1 MPNFQIPNKVQIDQ
15 DVSNKRFGRFVI
27 EPLERGFGTTLGTS
41 LRRTLLS
48 SIPGAAIT
56 AVRFDGVLHEFS
68 SIPGVLEDVTHI
80 ILNLKQVKVNL
91 VDSKPIRLSLKL
103 KGPIQVT
110 AGLLNGGNPNV
121 EIMNPDKHIMS
132 IEEAIELNMDI
143 RIGRGRG
150 YHTSEMN
157 KTADAPL
164 DTIFIDSIFSPIEK
178 VNFMVEALQSG
189 VKEGLEKLTIDVH
202 TDGSMSPED
211 VISYAAKMLIDH
223 TKPFMALLSADI
235 IEPELQ
241 VDEDKLRIKR
251 QLERSID
258 ELELSVRSYNCLQ
271 AAQIKNIADLV
282 SKEESEM
289 LRFKN
294 FGRKSLNELIA
305 KLDELGLRFGM
316 EITDYIKEPLKK

>member
-1 MPNFQIPNKVQIDQ
+1 MPNFQIPNKVNIDTEI
-15 DVSNKRFGRFVI
+15 SNKTYGRFTV
-27 EPLERGFGTTLGTS
+27 EPLERGFGTTLGTA

-56 AVRFDGVLHEFS
+56 AIRFEGILHEFS
-68 SIPGVLEDVTHI
+68 SIDGVLEDITHI
-80 ILNLKQVKVNL
+80 ILNLKKVKVNL
-91 VDSKPIRLSLKL
+91 VDSKPIRLALKL
-103 KGPIQVT
+103 KGPLQVT

-121 EIMNPDKHIMS
+121 EIMNPDQHIMS
-132 IEEAIELNMDI
+132 IEEANEINLDI

-150 YHTSEMN
+150 YHAAGLN
-157 KTADAPL
+157 KTADSPI
-164 DTIFIDSIFSPIEK
+164 DTIFIDSIFSPVDK
-178 VNFMVEALQSG
+178 VNFSVEAIQSTI
-189 VKEGLEKLTIDVH
+189 KNGLEKLTVDIH
-202 TDGSMSPED
+202 TDGSMTPED
-211 VISYAAKMLIDH
+211 AISYSAKMLSDH
-223 TKPFMALLSADI
+223 IRPFVALLSSDI

-241 VDEDKLRIKR
+241 VDEDKMRIKK

-271 AAQIKNIADLV
+271 AAQIKSISDLV
-282 SKEESEM
+282 SKEENEM

-316 EITDYIKEPLKK
+316 DLGEFIKEPIK

>member
-1 MPNFQIPNKVQIDQ
+1 MPNFQIPNKVQIDA
-15 DVSNKRFGRFVI
+15 DSSSDNYGRFVI

-56 AVRFDGVLHEFS
+56 AVRFEGILHEFS
-68 SIPGVLEDVTHI
+68 SVPGVLEDVTHI

-121 EIMNPDKHIMS
+121 EIMNPDLHIMS
-132 IEEAIELNMDI
+132 IEEAIEINMDI

-150 YHTSEMN
+150 YHSAELN

-178 VNFMVEALQSG
+178 VNFSVEALQSG
-189 VKEGLEKLTIDVH
+189 VKEGLEKLTVEVH
-202 TDGSMSPED
+202 TDGSMSPD
-211 VISYAAKMLIDH
+211 DSISYAAKLLSDH
-223 TKPFMALLSADI
+223 IRPFVALLSSDI

-241 VDEDKLRIKR
+241 VDEDKMRIKR

-271 AAQIKNIADLV
+271 AAQIKTISDLV
-282 SKEESEM
+282 SKEENEM

-316 EITDYIKEPLKK
+316 DLSEYVKDSLKK